1 MVRDRHM
8 DISTRQVTP
17 YFSQPFRQVIMMLI
31 ALGLVGVGLY
41 LALPRILPVFL
52 SNLYLNGFILLVFVV
67 GVFACFYQVY
77 QLAASVRFI
86 EGFAQNRPG
95 ANIAKPPLLMA
106 PLAALL
112 GSRKAETSISTTS
125 ARSILDSVESRIG
138 EEREM
143 TRYITNTLIFLG
155 LLGTFYGL
163 ATTVPALVETI
174 RGLQPTAGEAGVD
187 MFNRLM
193 SGLDSQLSGMG
204 VAFASSLLG
213 LGGSLIVGLLELFA
227 SHGQNRFYRELE
239 EWLSSI
245 TRLSFSAADGDSS
258 AEQNFMAGVLEHMSG
273 QMDGLRELMAGSEA
287 SRKTL
292 EGQIGDLATTMTN
305 LATRMETGDDTRDA
319 LLRVADGQDRLLAQL
334 AQGGGGGEGLDAEAR
349 MRLRS
354 IDVQLLRL
362 VEEITAGR
370 LETTAEIRGDLARL
384 TNTIERAIAAED
396 GA

>member
-1 MVRDRHM
+1 
-8 DISTRQVTP
+8 
-17 YFSQPFRQVIMMLI
+17 
-31 ALGLVGVGLY
+31 VGVGLY

-258 AEQNFMAGVLEHMSG
+258 AEQNFMAGVLEHMSD

-362 VEEITAGR
+362 VEEIAAGR

-384 TNTIERAIAAED
+384 TNTIARAIAAED

>member
-1 MVRDRHM
+1 M

-17 YFSQPFRQVIMMLI
+17 YFSQPFRQVMMMLI

-86 EGFAQNRPG
+86 EGFAQNLPG

-174 RGLQPTAGEAGVD
+174 RGLQPTEGEAGVD

-258 AEQNFMAGVLEHMSG
+258 AEQNFMAGVLEHMSD

-334 AQGGGGGEGLDAEAR
+334 AQGGGGGDGLDAEAR

-362 VEEITAGR
+362 VEEMAAGR

-384 TNTIERAIAAED
+384 TNTIARAIAAED

>member
-17 YFSQPFRQVIMMLI
+17 YFSKPFRQVIMMLI

>member
-1 MVRDRHM
+1 M

-17 YFSQPFRQVIMMLI
+17 YFSQPFRQVMMMLI

-174 RGLQPTAGEAGVD
+174 RGLQPTEGEAGVD

-227 SHGQNRFYRELE
+227 SHGQNRFYRVLE

-258 AEQNFMAGVLEHMSG
+258 AEQNFMAGVLEHMSD

-292 EGQIGDLATTMTN
+292 EGQIGDLATTMTH

-362 VEEITAGR
+362 VEEIAAGR

-384 TNTIERAIAAED
+384 TNTIARAIAAED

>member
-1 MVRDRHM
+1 M

-17 YFSQPFRQVIMMLI
+17 YFSQPFRQVMMMLI

-174 RGLQPTAGEAGVD
+174 RGLQPTEGEAGVD

-258 AEQNFMAGVLEHMSG
+258 AEQNFMAGVLEHMSD

-362 VEEITAGR
+362 VEEIAAGR

-384 TNTIERAIAAED
+384 TNTIAHAIATED

>member
-1 MVRDRHM
+1 M

-17 YFSQPFRQVIMMLI
+17 YFSKPFRQVIMMLI

-305 LATRMETGDDTRDA
+305 LATRMETGEDTRDA

>member
-1 MVRDRHM
+1 M

-258 AEQNFMAGVLEHMSG
+258 AEQNFMAGVLEHMSD

-287 SRKTL
+287 SRTTL
-292 EGQIGDLATTMTN
+292 EGQIRDLATTMTN

-384 TNTIERAIAAED
+384 TNTIARAIAAED

>member
-1 MVRDRHM
+1 
-8 DISTRQVTP
+8 
-17 YFSQPFRQVIMMLI
+17 MMLI
-31 ALGLVGVGLY
+31 ALGLVGFGLY

-67 GVFACFYQVY
+67 GVVACFYQVY

-95 ANIAKPPLLMA
+95 SNIAKPPLLMA

-112 GSRKAETSISTTS
+112 GSRKAQTSISTTS

-174 RGLQPTAGEAGVD
+174 RGLKPAAGEAGVD

-193 SGLDSQLSGMG
+193 LGLDNQLSGMG

-258 AEQNFMAGVLEHMSG
+258 AEQNFMAGVLEHMSD
-273 QMDGLRELMAGSEA
+273 QMDGLRGLMAGSEA
-287 SRKTL
+287 SRQTL
-292 EGQIGDLATTMTN
+292 EGQIGDLAAKMTN

-334 AQGGGGGEGLDAEAR
+334 VQGGGGSEGLDAEAR

-354 IDVQLLRL
+354 IDVQILRL
-362 VEEITAGR
+362 VEEIVAGR
-370 LETTAEIRGDLARL
+370 LETTAEIRGDLALL
-384 TNTIERAIAAED
+384 TNTIERAIDAED
-396 GA
+396 GV

>member
-1 MVRDRHM
+1 M

-17 YFSQPFRQVIMMLI
+17 YFSQPFRQVMMMLI

-174 RGLQPTAGEAGVD
+174 RGLQPTEGEAGVD

-258 AEQNFMAGVLEHMSG
+258 AEQNFMAGVLEHMSD

-292 EGQIGDLATTMTN
+292 EGQIGDLATTMTH
-305 LATRMETGDDTRDA
+305 LATRMETGDDTRNA

-362 VEEITAGR
+362 VEEIAAGR

-384 TNTIERAIAAED
+384 TNTIARAIAAED

>member
-1 MVRDRHM
+1 M

-17 YFSQPFRQVIMMLI
+17 YFSQPFRQVMMMLI

-174 RGLQPTAGEAGVD
+174 RGLQPTEGEAGVD

-258 AEQNFMAGVLEHMSG
+258 AEQNFMAGVLEHMSD

-292 EGQIGDLATTMTN
+292 EGQIGDLATTMTH

-334 AQGGGGGEGLDAEAR
+334 AQGGGGGEGLDSEAR

-362 VEEITAGR
+362 VEEIAAGR

-384 TNTIERAIAAED
+384 TNTIARAIAAED

>member
-1 MVRDRHM
+1 M

-17 YFSQPFRQVIMMLI
+17 YFSKPFRQVIMMLI

>member
-1 MVRDRHM
+1 M

-17 YFSQPFRQVIMMLI
+17 YFSKPFRQVIMMLI

-384 TNTIERAIAAED
+384 TNTIARAIAAED

>member
-1 MVRDRHM
+1 M

-17 YFSQPFRQVIMMLI
+17 YFSQPFRQVMMMLI

-86 EGFAQNRPG
+86 EGFAQNRTG

-174 RGLQPTAGEAGVD
+174 RGLQPTEGEAGVD

-258 AEQNFMAGVLEHMSG
+258 AEQNFMAGVLEHMSD

-362 VEEITAGR
+362 VEEIAAGR

-384 TNTIERAIAAED
+384 TNTIARAIAAED

>member
-1 MVRDRHM
+1 M
-8 DISTRQVTP
+8 
-17 YFSQPFRQVIMMLI
+17 
-31 ALGLVGVGLY
+31 
-41 LALPRILPVFL
+41 
-52 SNLYLNGFILLVFVV
+52 
-67 GVFACFYQVY
+67 
-77 QLAASVRFI
+77 
-86 EGFAQNRPG
+86 
-95 ANIAKPPLLMA
+95 
-106 PLAALL
+106 
-112 GSRKAETSISTTS
+112 
-125 ARSILDSVESRIG
+125 
-138 EEREM
+138 
-143 TRYITNTLIFLG
+143 IFLG

-174 RGLQPTAGEAGVD
+174 RGLQPTEGEAGVD

-258 AEQNFMAGVLEHMSG
+258 AEQNFMAGVLEHMSD

-292 EGQIGDLATTMTN
+292 EGQIGDLATTMTH

-362 VEEITAGR
+362 VEEIAAGR

-384 TNTIERAIAAED
+384 TNTIARAIAAED

>member
-1 MVRDRHM
+1 M

>member
-1 MVRDRHM
+1 M

-77 QLAASVRFI
+77 QLAASVQFI

-143 TRYITNTLIFLG
+143 TRYITNTLVFLG

-174 RGLQPTAGEAGVD
+174 RGLQPTEGEAGVD

-258 AEQNFMAGVLEHMSG
+258 AEQNFMASVLEHMSN

-287 SRKTL
+287 SRTTL
-292 EGQIGDLATTMTN
+292 EGQIGDLATTMTK

-334 AQGGGGGEGLDAEAR
+334 VQGGGGGEGLDAEAR

-384 TNTIERAIAAED
+384 TNTIARAIAAED
-396 GA
+396 GT

>member
-1 MVRDRHM
+1 M

-17 YFSQPFRQVIMMLI
+17 YFSQPFRQVMMMLI

-174 RGLQPTAGEAGVD
+174 RGLQPTEGEAGVD

-258 AEQNFMAGVLEHMSG
+258 AEQNFMAGVLEHMSD
-273 QMDGLRELMAGSEA
+273 QMDGLRELKAGSEA

-362 VEEITAGR
+362 VEEIAAGR

-384 TNTIERAIAAED
+384 TNTIARAIAAED

>member
-1 MVRDRHM
+1 M

-17 YFSQPFRQVIMMLI
+17 YFSQPFRQVMMMLI

-174 RGLQPTAGEAGVD
+174 RGLQPTEGEAGVD

-204 VAFASSLLG
+204 VAFATSLLG

-258 AEQNFMAGVLEHMSG
+258 AEQNFMAGVLEHMSD

-292 EGQIGDLATTMTN
+292 EGQIGDLATTMTH

-362 VEEITAGR
+362 VEEIAAGR

-384 TNTIERAIAAED
+384 TNTIARAIAAED

>member
-1 MVRDRHM
+1 M

-17 YFSQPFRQVIMMLI
+17 YFSQPFRQVMMMMI

-174 RGLQPTAGEAGVD
+174 RGLQPTEGEAGVD

-258 AEQNFMAGVLEHMSG
+258 AEQNFMAGVLEHMSD

-292 EGQIGDLATTMTN
+292 EGQIGDLATTMTH

-362 VEEITAGR
+362 VEEIAAGR

-384 TNTIERAIAAED
+384 TNTIARAIAAED

>member
-1 MVRDRHM
+1 M

-17 YFSQPFRQVIMMLI
+17 YFSQPFRQVMMMLI

-174 RGLQPTAGEAGVD
+174 RGLQPTEGEAGVD

-193 SGLDSQLSGMG
+193 SGLDSQLSAMG

-258 AEQNFMAGVLEHMSG
+258 AEQNFMAGVLEHMSD

-362 VEEITAGR
+362 VEEIAAGR

-384 TNTIERAIAAED
+384 TNTIARAIATED

>member
-1 MVRDRHM
+1 M

-258 AEQNFMAGVLEHMSG
+258 AEQNFMAGVLEHMSD

-287 SRKTL
+287 SRTTL

-384 TNTIERAIAAED
+384 TNTIARAIAAED

>member
-1 MVRDRHM
+1 M

-17 YFSQPFRQVIMMLI
+17 YFSQPFRQVMMMLI

-174 RGLQPTAGEAGVD
+174 RGLQPTEGEAGVD

-239 EWLSSI
+239 AWSSSI

-258 AEQNFMAGVLEHMSG
+258 AEQNFMAGVLEHMSD

-362 VEEITAGR
+362 VEEIAAGR

-384 TNTIERAIAAED
+384 TNTIARATAAED

>member
-1 MVRDRHM
+1 M

-17 YFSQPFRQVIMMLI
+17 YFSQPFRQVMMMLI

-174 RGLQPTAGEAGVD
+174 RGLQPTEGEAGVD

-258 AEQNFMAGVLEHMSG
+258 AEQNFMAGVLEHMSD

-292 EGQIGDLATTMTN
+292 EGQIGDLATTMTH
-305 LATRMETGDDTRDA
+305 LATRMETGDDTREA

-362 VEEITAGR
+362 VEEIAAGR

-384 TNTIERAIAAED
+384 TNTIARAIAAED

>member
-1 MVRDRHM
+1 M

-17 YFSQPFRQVIMMLI
+17 YFSQPFRQVMMMLI

-174 RGLQPTAGEAGVD
+174 RGLQPTEGEAGVD

-258 AEQNFMAGVLEHMSG
+258 AEQNFMAGVLEHMSD

-362 VEEITAGR
+362 VEEIAAGR

-384 TNTIERAIAAED
+384 TNTIARAIAAED

>member
-1 MVRDRHM
+1 M

-17 YFSQPFRQVIMMLI
+17 YFSQPFRQVMMMLI

-174 RGLQPTAGEAGVD
+174 RGLQPTEGEAGVD

-258 AEQNFMAGVLEHMSG
+258 AEQNFMAGVLEHMSD

-292 EGQIGDLATTMTN
+292 EGQIGDLATTMTH

-362 VEEITAGR
+362 VEEIAAGR

-384 TNTIERAIAAED
+384 TNTIARAIAAED

>member
-1 MVRDRHM
+1 M

-17 YFSQPFRQVIMMLI
+17 YFSQPFRQVMMMLI

-174 RGLQPTAGEAGVD
+174 RGLQPTEGEAGVD

-258 AEQNFMAGVLEHMSG
+258 AEQNFMAGVLEHMSD

-362 VEEITAGR
+362 VEEIAAGR

-384 TNTIERAIAAED
+384 TNTIARATAAED